1 MANLV
6 HRIQQKFRQFILSVP
21 VRWKIIGI
29 GIIPVAILGVSLNY
43 WITTG
48 LSDWLSYILT
58 DVRVEAAMAAG
69 SRSVIFV
76 TALAAFLSIVL
87 LALMVHILTTPI
99 DALKKTAEEVAAGQF
114 DTRAEVW
121 ARDEIGALAISVNQM
136 IDNFVDIHRDLSRTN
151 LQLEAINRI
160 GLAADREEDIHDV
173 LFITLDRILDLMQLD
188 FGWVYLYDPEV
199 RKHHLASW
207 KDVPNDL
214 QPVLLNPDSLSDC
227 QLALETNEMD
237 HEIVIRTCSK
247 LISAGYP
254 EEIASHI
261 SIPIEARNIQFGI
274 INLYYPLQ
282 QPLDDTAIEL
292 LESIS
297 AKVSEVVANAWL
309 QIKLREKEASR
320 QLLLESLVTAQEDER
335 SHLARELHDQA
346 GQGLTS
352 LLIRLKA
359 LENRCNDPGLKE
371 NLVGL
376 QGMVSD
382 TIDEIRDLSYSLRPP
397 ALDEFGL
404 SAAIQALADELNS
417 QSEIRVKF
425 KDRIDGPLPK
435 NIEMVLYRIV
445 QECLTNVLRHADARQ
460 VVIELEPHENFV
472 YMKIED
478 DGKGF
483 DPADVT
489 PTAAD
494 RHLGLISMHERAEL
508 IGGRLEIYSE
518 VGAGTTIIVRV
529 PYRELEII
537 HGEG

>member
-1 MANLV
+1 MPNIGSQINRKV
-6 HRIQQKFRQFILSVP
+6 RQLILSVP

-29 GIIPVAILGVSLNY
+29 GIFPVVILGVSLNY

-69 SRSVIFV
+69 SRSVMFV
-76 TALAAFLSIVL
+76 TGLAAFLSIIL
-87 LALMVHILTTPI
+87 LALMVHILTSPL
-99 DALKKTAEEVAAGQF
+99 DALKKTAQEVASGEF

-136 IDNFVDIHRDLSRTN
+136 IDNFVEIQEDLSRSN
-151 LQLEAINRI
+151 RQLQAINRI
-160 GLAADREEDIHDV
+160 GMAADREEDIHDV
-173 LFITLDRILDLMQLD
+173 LFITLDSLLELMQLE

-207 KDVPNDL
+207 KNVPEEL
-214 QPVLLNPDSLSDC
+214 QPVLLKTESLSEC
-227 QLALETNEMD
+227 QLALETGDLE
-237 HEIVIRTCSK
+237 HEIVIRKCAK
-247 LISAGYP
+247 LVSAGYP
-254 EEIASHI
+254 EELARHI

-274 INLYYPLQ
+274 INLYYPFQ
-282 QPLDDTAIEL
+282 ETLDDAAVEL

-359 LENRCNDPGLKE
+359 IENRCDDPDLKE
-371 NLVGL
+371 KLVGL

-404 SAAIQALADELNS
+404 STAIQALADEVS
-417 QSEIRVKF
+417 CQAGVRVKF
-425 KDRIDGPLPK
+425 KNRVNMKLPK
-435 NIEMVLYRIV
+435 NLEMVLYRIV
-445 QECLTNVLRHADARQ
+445 QESVTNVVRHANARQ
-460 VVIELEPHENFV
+460 VIIELEPQENLI
-472 YMKIED
+472 YLKIAD
-478 DGKGF
+478 DGSGF
-483 DPADVT
+483 DPADIT
-489 PTAAD
+489 PGAGK

-508 IGGRLEIYSE
+508 IGGKLDMYSE
-518 VGAGTTIIVRV
+518 LGVGTTIEVRV
-529 PYRELEII
+529 PYKYMEIM
-537 HGEG
+537 HGE